1 MKKRRRD
8 NLNHES
14 LYDTQ
19 TLCEAEN
26 QRNNVELQQDEL
38 LQNEPEQ
45 NGQNRARN
53 LFRHDMFKQ
62 LLFLL
67 LLALLMSIAVAAYAL
82 TEKEIKL
89 IDGQTE
95 TSVQTRANTVGDMLS
110 QVGIVLDEGDA
121 VSPGADETLEDG
133 AEVVVSR
140 AISVS
145 VTADFTTE
153 AYKTQAVTV
162 AEFIAANGIE
172 FGANDWISPSMDTV
186 LTDGTEIVINRITYR
201 QTETVE
207 TITPQTIRQDDAS
220 MDAGQSKVLTAGVAG
235 ERVITNKITYKDG
248 VPINK
253 QELTRVVTKQ
263 AVNEV
268 LAVGTRRTISRGGST
283 YSYSKVVSMK
293 ATAYTHTGNRTASG
307 VYPTVGYTVA
317 VDPNVIPLGTML
329 YVEGYGYARAE
340 DTGGLIKGNR
350 IDVFLN
356 TESECVNWGVRT
368 VRVYVL
374 N

>member
-1 MKKRRRD
+1 M
-8 NLNHES
+8 NHES
-14 LYDTQ
+14 LYTPQ

-110 QVGIVLDEGDA
+110 QVGIVLGEGDA

-153 AYKTQAVTV
+153 TYKTQAMTV
-162 AEFIAANGIE
+162 AEFIAVNGIE
-172 FGANDWISPSMDTV
+172 FGDNDWISPSMDTV

-253 QELTRVVTKQ
+253 QELARVVTKQ